1 MKITPDN
8 LARLKE
14 AAKIL
19 SSLPFTVSVETISEK
34 PTVQLFFGEEEFKD
48 NFRIGE
54 VESTDYATFFKA
66 EQDGVYFTCC
76 EPKEED
82 NHD

>member
-19 SSLPFTVSVETISEK
+19 SSLPFSASVEALLGK
-34 PTVQLFFGEEEFKD
+34 LTVWLYIERKEFEE
-48 NFRIGE
+48 NFPDYKIE
-54 VESTDYATFFKA
+54 TVEGGTFLEA
-66 EQDGVYFTCC
+66 EQDGISFSCFV
-76 EPKEED
+76 PKEKD
-82 NHD
+82 YD

>member
-34 PTVQLFFGEEEFKD
+34 PTVQLFLKWKEFEE
-48 NFRIGE
+48 NFP
-54 VESTDYATFFKA
+54 DYDSEPGDYGTFLIA
-66 EQDGVYFTCC
+66 GQDGVNFLCY
-76 EPKEED
+76 EPKGKD
-82 NHD
+82 HD

>member
-34 PTVQLFFGEEEFKD
+34 PTVQLFLKWKEFEE
-48 NFRIGE
+48 NFPSLTVAPG
-54 VESTDYATFFKA
+54 DYGTFLIA
-66 EQDGVYFTCC
+66 EQDGVNFLCY
-76 EPKEED
+76 EPKGKD
-82 NHD
+82 HD

>member
-19 SSLPFTVSVETISEK
+19 SSLPFPGSVETFPGK
-34 PTVQLFFGEEEFKD
+34 LTVWLYLEWKEFEE
-48 NFRIGE
+48 NFPDYKIE
-54 VESTDYATFFKA
+54 AVEHGTFLEA
-66 EQDGVYFTCC
+66 EQDGINFSCFV
-76 EPKEED
+76 PKGKD
-82 NHD
+82 HD